1 MNDSTEATALGPLR
15 RLARAAWLWLLGD
28 IPELPREPGSAVLVS
43 VVCTAAAAG
52 MWLSERHGL
61 HGGPMAVGAW
71 RMLVHGCVPL
81 AALAA
86 WELHVARGRGQFAP
100 APAAIVALGVTLLLL
115 PVALGLTK
123 AGASALVASP
133 ALRMVLPAAV
143 GATLVLGAL
152 RAMGARLGDWGI
164 GLGDWRWWLPHHG
177 VLLLALLPVI
187 AAVTCMVPALAHYY
201 PLYKPARTSLDALQL
216 SLTGL
221 AVDFVGWE
229 FLFRGFLLFG
239 IARRGDAVLAMLLQ
253 ALPFFLMH
261 EPKPE
266 LEMLSSYFG
275 GVLAGWFCLRARSF
289 LPLYVI
295 HVAIITTVSVTA
307 FWLRHR

>member
-1 MNDSTEATALGPLR
+1 
-15 RLARAAWLWLLGD
+15 
-28 IPELPREPGSAVLVS
+28 
-43 VVCTAAAAG
+43 
-52 MWLSERHGL
+52 
-61 HGGPMAVGAW
+61 MAVGAW

-86 WELHVARGRGQFAP
+86 WELHVARAAGRLAA
-100 APAAIVALGVTLLLL
+100 APAAIVALGITLLLL
-115 PVALGLTK
+115 PVAVGLTK
-123 AGASALVASP
+123 AGAHDLAGSP
-133 ALRMVLPAAV
+133 AQRILLPAVV
-143 GATLVLGAL
+143 GATLVLVAL

-216 SLTGL
+216 SLS
-221 AVDFVGWE
+221 AVALDFVGWE

-266 LEMLSSYFG
+266 VEMISSYFG

-307 FWLRHR
+307 FWLRRG